1 MAQVL
6 NPFGCSLNRNH
17 RTSYYRE
24 IQVLTG
30 KPVYRNGDVTIWRE
44 QKKFYTTCWKNI
56 IVTQTVGA
64 PRELAD
70 ALESGIAPEQ
80 GTSSYHHYKRMR
92 EAIED
97 GMRYAMELNFTITT
111 I

>member
-24 IQVLTG
+24 TQELAG
-30 KPVYRNGDVTIWRE
+30 KPVYRNGDITIWRE
-44 QKKFYTTCWKNI
+44 QKKCYDTCWKNI

-70 ALESGIAPEQ
+70 ALAAGIAPEQ
-80 GTSSYHHYKRMR
+80 NTSSYHHYQRMLQ
-92 EAIED
+92 AIED
-97 GMRYAMELNFTITT
+97 GKRYARELNFTITT